1 MTKSCLHNK
10 LSFWQQIRTPAIC
23 LVIGASAH
31 TGVFSQE
38 EPTVEDPQDEFVERA
53 RFYVSPEER
62 REAGLGTPLTEWLT
76 FYGLLEAEYE
86 HSKIKY
92 RDGESFSEYFDTE
105 AVQIGLEAEF
115 AENLL
120 GEFVFEMEHDM
131 KFRSFLDEG
140 VLALELD
147 STAILFGIQNLDFGE
162 YYSHFVT
169 GPLLEFG
176 ETRKWALAVEKEIN
190 GNTDFIGY
198 VFDNEGSNASGDTGW
213 GAAMEWV
220 SEDEAIRIGSGYMSD
235 LRQSDDFFV
244 EEDYINATKV
254 PGWNFYTLIGFDSF
268 EITAE
273 AVTATGYFS
282 MEDERMRPQAYNLEF
297 AYFTNYDFQIAGRI
311 EHSKDLIDEPDWNS
325 GVAITWLFGKHLI
338 LSVDYLHG
346 TFDKPLSMEEDEEY
360 LKYINQIAAQIG
372 FEF

>member
-1 MTKSCLHNK
+1 M
-10 LSFWQQIRTPAIC
+10 LST
-23 LVIGASAH
+23 L
-31 TGVFSQE
+31 
-38 EPTVEDPQDEFVERA
+38 EPVEDQ
-53 RFYVSPEER
+53 
-62 REAGLGTPLTEWLT
+62 AG
-76 FYGLLEAEYE
+76 
-86 HSKIKY
+86 
-92 RDGESFSEYFDTE
+92 SE
-105 AVQIGLEAEF
+105 
-115 AENLL
+115 
-120 GEFVFEMEHDM
+120 
-131 KFRSFLDEG
+131 
-140 VLALELD
+140 
-147 STAILFGIQNLDFGE
+147 
-162 YYSHFVT
+162 
-169 GPLLEFG
+169 
-176 ETRKWALAVEKEIN
+176 LAVEKEIN